1 MENPE
6 TIAVDYRTL
15 ITETL
20 QQNFRS
26 VLIGIFTISLLF
38 SLFYF
43 QLSKATAS
51 GRTALSIFG
60 VDDIPQSHEIE
71 SLSKKI
77 QHSTFAKPT
86 MTTQSSD
93 SLSIVAD
100 NQGQISALSTQQVT
114 VKTATYT
121 VQEGDSIS
129 SIALKAYGDI
139 NAWPRIAQANKL
151 ANPENIEVGMVL
163 TIPR

>member
-1 MENPE
+1 MDNTE
-6 TIAVDYRTL
+6 TILVDYRSL

-38 SLFYF
+38 SLLYF
-43 QLSKATAS
+43 QFSKAANN
-51 GRTALSIFG
+51 GQVALSIFG
-60 VDDIPQSHEIE
+60 AKDIPQSNEIQN
-71 SLSKKI
+71 LSKKI
-77 QHSTFAKPT
+77 QNSTFAKPT
-86 MTTQSSD
+86 LATQSSD

-100 NQGQISALSTQQVT
+100 NQGQISAVSTQQVT

-139 NAWPRIAQANKL
+139 NAWPRIAKANNL
-151 ANPENIEVGMVL
+151 SNPENIEVGMVL